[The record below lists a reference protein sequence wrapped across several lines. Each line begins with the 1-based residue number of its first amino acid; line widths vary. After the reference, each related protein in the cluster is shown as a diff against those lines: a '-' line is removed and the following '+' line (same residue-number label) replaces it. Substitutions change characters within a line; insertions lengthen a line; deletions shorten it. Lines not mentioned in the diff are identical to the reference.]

1 MHRMRQQNG
10 FAMQTVLFT
19 MVLVGVA
26 VFLIFKLV
34 PVYLEHFGVVSS
46 LESMADEIG
55 LHRKTP
61 KQLMTLLKKRFGI
74 NDVTRITKEDVTIKR
89 QRQETRINVAYE
101 VQVSLVGNI
110 ALLMTF
116 DNTVALH

>member
-19 MVLVGVA
+19 IVLVGVA
-26 VFLIFKLV
+26 VFMIFKLV

-55 LHRKTP
+55 LHSKTP
-61 KQLMTLLKKRFGI
+61 KQLMILLKKRFGI
-74 NDVTRITKEDVTIKR
+74 NDVTRITNEDVTIKR
-89 QRQETRINVAYE
+89 QRQETHINVAYE
-101 VQVSLVGNI
+101 VQVPLVGNI

>member
-19 MVLVGVA
+19 IVLVGVA

-46 LESMADEIG
+46 LKSMADEIG

-61 KQLMTLLKKRFGI
+61 KQLMTLLNKRFGI
-74 NDVTRITKEDVTIKR
+74 NDVTRITNEDVTIKR

-101 VQVSLVGNI
+101 VQVPLVGNI